1 MKFSKYIVAGCVALM
16 GVATS
21 CVGDL
26 DLKPNDPNLK
36 LELTTVSTVTF
47 TATTSS
53 RLPTAVPVLS
63 PVPTST

>member
-36 LELTTVSTVTF
+36 LELTTV
-47 TATTSS
+47 AEGDGYLA
-53 RLPTAVPVLS
+53 RLYGALS
-63 PVPTST
+63 PRHGTPPATSR